1 MYNESWTRR
10 FGKALHF
17 KPGENVQ
24 DWSVKAISPEETLSG
39 LSIATG
45 GILLAGTENILDGSS
60 IRFFRSNGK
69 IFSPKLY
76 ISGWRGGSRGNIKT
90 YSTTNLAR
98 GLKIGSYGLGIYNT
112 SVIINQ
118 YSSGQISNL
127 QFALELGSN
136 FYSTIGGLNG
146 AAWGLGWEI
155 GRTIAQTE
163 WYLNLKFRFQK
174 DVLGWDVT
182 RLQMCTACQE

>member
-1 MYNESWTRR
+1 M
-10 FGKALHF
+10 
-17 KPGENVQ
+17 
-24 DWSVKAISPEETLSG
+24 
-39 LSIATG
+39 
-45 GILLAGTENILDGSS
+45 
-60 IRFFRSNGK
+60 
-69 IFSPKLY
+69 
-76 ISGWRGGSRGNIKT
+76 
-90 YSTTNLAR
+90 
-98 GLKIGSYGLGIYNT
+98 
-112 SVIINQ
+112 IINQ